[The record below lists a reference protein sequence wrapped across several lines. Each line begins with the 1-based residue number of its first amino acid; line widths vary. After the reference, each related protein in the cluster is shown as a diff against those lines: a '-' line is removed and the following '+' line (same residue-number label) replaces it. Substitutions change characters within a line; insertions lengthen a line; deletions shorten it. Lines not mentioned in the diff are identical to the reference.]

1 MEKRKIA
8 ILGSTGSIGIQALD
22 VIREHRDLFDV
33 QLLTAGSNSSLLIR
47 QAIEFDAA
55 CAIIADDSLYDEV
68 YEALN
73 PHGINVFAGM
83 SSIIDAMSTSDNID
97 MVLSAMV
104 GFRGLEPTLAALRS
118 GKAVAIANKE
128 PLVAAGKIVMQTARE
143 HNAPVLPVDSEHSA
157 IFQALQGEHS
167 PIERIF
173 LTASGG
179 PFLRTPASELAQVTV
194 AEGLLAVRSGH
205 LADHGGD
212 SPPVGDSQHGLVPG
226 RCRNG
231 PDEYTR
237 HAAADTVRPDLSG
250 PYAAGYSAPGL
261 LQAGRIHFLG
271 AGYRQVPL
279 PWIRSGSHAQGRQ
292 HALHHERRQ

>member
-22 VIREHRDLFDV
+22 VVREHRDLFDV

-55 CAIIADDSLYDEV
+55 CAIIADV

-143 HNAPVLPVDSEHSA
+143 HNAPVLPVDSE
-157 IFQALQGEHS
+157 E
-167 PIERIF
+167 
-173 LTASGG
+173 
-179 PFLRTPASELAQVTV
+179 
-194 AEGLLAVRSGH
+194 
-205 LADHGGD
+205 
-212 SPPVGDSQHGLVPG
+212 
-226 RCRNG
+226 
-231 PDEYTR
+231 
-237 HAAADTVRPDLSG
+237 
-250 PYAAGYSAPGL
+250 AP
-261 LQAGRIHFLG
+261 
-271 AGYRQVPL
+271 
-279 PWIRSGSHAQGRQ
+279 S
-292 HALHHERRQ
+292 